1 MIIKRGMIFTDAVYL
16 EDLNGKK
23 YFSRRELL
31 QSFRKGGFALSD
43 ASFSKKVA
51 SMVQSGDLIRVGKD
65 VYSLP
70 DEQTYSYE
78 HEYSDW
84 ANDLAEIIKE
94 QYPLVDFTVLELIQL
109 NDFMN
114 HQLAHNVLFL
124 SVESDIKNFIF
135 QTLKERYFGMV
146 FLDPSPEMYHQYWS
160 DNMII
165 ITKLVTEAPMGKDVI
180 WHTRLEKLLV
190 DILSDDLIL
199 ESVAPSEY
207 PMIYEDAFSRYIVD
221 ESCMFRYARRRKTDQ
236 KIKRLI
242 QDKTNITLRTTG

>member
-1 MIIKRGMIFTDAVYL
+1 MIFTDAVYL

-43 ASFSKKVA
+43 AAFSKKVT
-51 SMVQSGDLIRVGKD
+51 SMVQSGDIVRVGKD

-70 DEQTYSYE
+70 DEQIYPYK
-78 HEYSDW
+78 HEYSDL
-84 ANDLAEIIKE
+84 ANELAEIIKE
-94 QYPLVDFTVLELIQL
+94 QYPLIDFTVFELIQL
-109 NDFMN
+109 NDFVN

-124 SVESDIKNFIF
+124 SAESEVKNFIF
-135 QTLKERYFGMV
+135 DTLKDRYFGKV
-146 FLDPSPEMYHQYWS
+146 FLDPSPEIYHQYWS

-165 ITKLVTEAPMGKDVI
+165 LTKLVTEAPMGQDVI

-190 DILSDDLIL
+190 DIMSDDLIL
-199 ESVAPSEY
+199 ESVTPSEY

-221 ESCMFRYARRRKTDQ
+221 ESCMFRYARRRKTDK
-236 KIKRLI
+236 KIKSLI
-242 QDKTNITLRTTG
+242 QEKTDITLRTTE